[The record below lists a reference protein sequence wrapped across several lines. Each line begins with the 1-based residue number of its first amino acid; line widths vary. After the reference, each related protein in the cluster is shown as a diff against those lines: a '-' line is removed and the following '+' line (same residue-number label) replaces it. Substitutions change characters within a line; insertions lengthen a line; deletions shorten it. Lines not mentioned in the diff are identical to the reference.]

1 MKTIGKEW
9 TRKEEG
15 GTFTADHLSPS
26 QLSKSMD
33 IWFND
38 YIILTAKERKALA
51 SNLNMDIGAI
61 VGQAVQDIIVHKLT
75 FEEVMKDTVMMELAK
90 MQTKI
95 RTYENNEKKLI
106 EQLHIRDD
114 EISKLNKELDLFKLK
129 DQMIAKNQSYLEA
142 KAQKD
147 IDQIKENQK
156 IQQKKGNNETKATD
170 DRRKK

>member
-1 MKTIGKEW
+1 
-9 TRKEEG
+9 
-15 GTFTADHLSPS
+15 
-26 QLSKSMD
+26 
-33 IWFND
+33 
-38 YIILTAKERKALA
+38 
-51 SNLNMDIGAI
+51 
-61 VGQAVQDIIVHKLT
+61 
-75 FEEVMKDTVMMELAK
+75 MMELAK

-156 IQQKKGNNETKATD
+156 IQQKKKQYYMFTIVFQREYISIYCIKNML
-170 DRRKK
+170 

>member
-1 MKTIGKEW
+1 
-9 TRKEEG
+9 
-15 GTFTADHLSPS
+15 
-26 QLSKSMD
+26 
-33 IWFND
+33 
-38 YIILTAKERKALA
+38 
-51 SNLNMDIGAI
+51 
-61 VGQAVQDIIVHKLT
+61 
-75 FEEVMKDTVMMELAK
+75 MMEFAK